1 MLPADARAWPPA
13 IALKAGFRP
22 KTRPA
27 TKPRATALRV
37 SGPALPCRRICCMVA
52 SFPDLESK
60 AVKPGERT
68 LHFGV
73 RRDRAHP
80 GDEAVDLCDAQRHSH
95 AGDGLAVSGWRR
107 SQNRGTD
114 GDDRGLCRQR
124 ELAAVAVPGRR
135 VSLLRSHACAC
146 LMPQWPSPQ

>member
-1 MLPADARAWPPA
+1 MLPADARPWPPA

-27 TKPRATALRV
+27 TKQIATALRV

-107 SQNRGTD
+107 SQNRGQMEMT
-114 GDDRGLCRQR
+114 
-124 ELAAVAVPGRR
+124 V
-135 VSLLRSHACAC
+135 ACAVNGNW
-146 LMPQWPSPQ
+146 LR